1 MSNRR
6 KLRGGP
12 VPGPAPHLV
21 PPPGVRTEA
30 FVPVDLRESATA
42 TIERVQV
49 DEASTTAKIRST
61 GARRYRARL
70 IEGNRWGSSGYYPRK
85 VLERDGP
92 TAWPAGTLMY
102 LDHPT
107 PTEEAE
113 RPERSVR
120 DLAARTTTA
129 PVYEGDGLYADIEV
143 FAHAAPLVEALAA
156 TIGLSVRGEGTA
168 TFGEVAGRQGMII
181 ESLDRGYSV
190 DFVTRAGAGG
200 ALVSLL
206 ESARAAGVRVR
217 EDRNVGA
224 WIESRLHLGLTQLGD
239 NMYGNGYLS
248 RDERITLSSAVGDAL
263 QAFTARVEA
272 DAPQLF
278 QRDLYD
284 GPPDADDPAGATAVS
299 EASSEDIRRVLDD
312 LLHDAYPTGQ
322 NGYLWVRD
330 YDADRHLVW
339 FDVNPDDDGDCGTY
353 EQSYAIGDN
362 GQLSLTGT
370 RTEVVAR
377 TVYSP
382 VTPDTED
389 VAEAHRPPAT
399 APAPTPAAPPAST
412 STTSTTPSTSGGA
425 PPTEPIP
432 RKEST
437 VDPTNTGPAP
447 GAAGAA
453 GGGQA
458 TPVTE
463 ADPGSGADRGPHR
476 SGPRHRRTRPGHQRG
491 PAAARRR
498 HRPHHHRPHGRRGR
512 QRPGHDAGAH
522 RAARRRPGRRP
533 GPADRGRRRQHRG
546 PHRGGHLRDRGRVH
560 LRRVDPRSR
569 RRRPR
574 RRARRFAATR
584 RAVRGRLREGHGQG
598 TAGVRHAGRSG
609 AARREGTL
617 TMAKNEVYEEGTH
630 LAVACSDPATPASG
644 DPVVSGQRP
653 GVCLVA
659 EDAAGLA
666 SVTFEGVFNLS
677 VKGVTTAGAGSAV
690 AEGDILYYV
699 AANTPKVSKAS
710 GDAGAVR
717 FGYAAGAVN
726 SAATAT
732 IPVILGY

>member
-463 ADPGSGADRGPHR
+463 ADPGSAARIALLERERDDAVTRAQALTEARTDQARAIAERDQAINEARQLRADGTARTTIARMVGEAANVPDTMRALIAPRVADRVV
-476 SGPRHRRTRPGHQRG
+476 
-491 PAAARRR
+491 
-498 HRPHHHRPHGRRGR
+498 
-512 QRPGHDAGAH
+512 
-522 RAARRRPGRRP
+522 
-533 GPADRGRRRQHRG
+533 
-546 PHRGGHLRDRGRVH
+546 GRVP
-560 LRRVDPRSR
+560 LTEAGDVNTE
-569 RRRPR
+569 
-574 RRARRFAATR
+574 ALTAAVTS
-584 RAVRGRLREGHGQG
+584 AIEAES
-598 TAGVRHAGRSG
+598 TY
-609 AARREGTL
+609 AASILE
-617 TMAKNEVYEEGTH
+617 A
-630 LAVACSDPATPASG
+630 
-644 DPVVSGQRP
+644 
-653 GVCLVA
+653 
-659 EDAAGLA
+659 
-666 SVTFEGVFNLS
+666 
-677 VKGVTTAGAGSAV
+677 AGAGRV
-690 AEGDILYYV
+690 AGLGGSLRPGELSEADFEKGMAKALQESGMPADLAQR
-699 AANTPKVSKAS
+699 AAK
-710 GDAGAVR
+710 GR
-717 FGYAAGAVN
+717 
-726 SAATAT
+726 
-732 IPVILGY
+732 